1 MVACQDFILYQN
13 PHMHSEQV
21 AKVYKGALLLVD
33 LSVAGFWCQVRVL
46 GKLGWMLKTNFKK
59 SWSPLKQSPK
69 R

>member
-1 MVACQDFILYQN
+1 
-13 PHMHSEQV
+13 MHSEQV

-33 LSVAGFWCQVRVL
+33 LAVAGFWCQVRVL

-59 SWSPLKQSPK
+59 SWSPPKQSPK